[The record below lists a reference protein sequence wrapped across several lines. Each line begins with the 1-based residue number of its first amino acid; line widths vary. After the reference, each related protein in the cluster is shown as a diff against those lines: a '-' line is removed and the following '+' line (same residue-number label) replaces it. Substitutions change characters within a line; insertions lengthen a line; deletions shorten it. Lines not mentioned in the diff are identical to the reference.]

1 MGETRGGP
9 IYSLKGLL
17 TVRQGDLDV
26 ARLETNK
33 AREVL
38 DRTAEECRR
47 IGMTIAEHEDELRAV
62 CECGGTIDPGRHA
75 ALSSFLKDR
84 RQALQKQSEALRQ
97 AEQAYELSRNQLHK
111 VKQGV
116 MVLEKHKEGKQL
128 EYRTEADRR
137 EQQILDDMWLQ
148 QPRKK

>member
-1 MGETRGGP
+1 MSETRGGP
-9 IYSLKGLL
+9 HYSLKGLL

-33 AREVL
+33 TRDVL
-38 DRTAEECRR
+38 ERAAEECRR
-47 IGMTIAEHEDELRAV
+47 VGMTIAEAEEELRAT
-62 CECGGTIDPGRHA
+62 CGRGVTIDPTRHA

-84 RQALQKQSEALRQ
+84 RQALQKLAIELRQ
-97 AEQAYELSRNQLHK
+97 AEQAYELSRNQLHS

-128 EYRTEADRR
+128 EYRTEANRR
-137 EQQILDDMWLQ
+137 EQQLLDDMWLQ